1 MKKIFLRIIC
11 GCLLACLGIAFSVA
25 EAKTVS
31 HKKVAAKST
40 KKSRHSRRGAEKPHS
55 DDYMTGIASCYA
67 TKFVGR
73 RTTSGQTFTMDRFT
87 GAHPT
92 LPMGT
97 KLKVTNLKN
106 NQVVYLE
113 INDRMARW
121 TGHVL
126 DLPARSAQQM
136 GMKCP
141 TLTTV
146 HLEIMDNDAFNS
158 LMRGQLS
165 QALISANPL
174 ISESMTLEA
183 ANRYAEMMRNESA
196 NLTNESQSIESK

>member
-1 MKKIFLRIIC
+1 MKKIFQQIAL
-11 GCLLACLGIAFSVA
+11 GLTLVCLGVNFSAA
-25 EAKTVS
+25 EAKTTS
-31 HKKVAAKST
+31 HKKST
-40 KKSRHSRRGAEKPHS
+40 TTAKKSRHSRGTEKPHS

-73 RTTSGQTFTMDRFT
+73 RTMSGQTFTMDRFT

-106 NQVVYLE
+106 GQIVYLE

-126 DLPARSAQQM
+126 DLPVRSAEQM
-136 GMKCP
+136 GMRCP
-141 TLTTV
+141 TLTKV
-146 HLEIMDNDAFNS
+146 HLEIMDSDAFNG

-183 ANRYAEMMRNESA
+183 ANRYAEMMRNESG
-196 NLTNESQSIESK
+196 NLNNESQNIESK

>member
-1 MKKIFLRIIC
+1 MKKGFQRIIW
-11 GCLLACLGIAFSVA
+11 GLMLICLGIAFSSI
-25 EAKTVS
+25 EAKTVR
-31 HKKVAAKST
+31 HKKSAAKSV
-40 KKSRHSRRGAEKPHS
+40 KKSRHRHGVEKPHS
-55 DDYMTGIASCYA
+55 ADYMTGIASCYA
-67 TKFVGR
+67 PKFVGR
-73 RTTSGQTFTMDRFT
+73 RTMSGDVFTMDRFT

-106 NQVVYLE
+106 GQVVYLE

-126 DLPARSAQQM
+126 DLPTKSARQM

-141 TLTTV
+141 TLTKV
-146 HLEIMDNDAFNS
+146 HLEIMDNDSFNGF
-158 LMRGQLS
+158 MRGQLS

-183 ANRYAEMMRNESA
+183 ANRYADVMRNESG
-196 NLTNESQSIESK
+196 NLNSESQNVESKE